1 MSRRNGDVWRD
12 NERVMW
18 PSFTRAWLVL
28 SLYWGHWEGVGGRRD
43 FRVGTPQG
51 LKVSLSVVIPAL
63 DYLIELVTWRESA
76 LHIPVSF
83 DLIVGS
89 QEALR
94 HPTFQK
100 I

>member
-1 MSRRNGDVWRD
+1 MTRDVWRG
-12 NERVMW
+12 NEGVMW
-18 PSFTRAWLVL
+18 PSFSGAWLGL
-28 SLYWGHWEGVGGRRD
+28 RLYWGHWEGAGGGRD
-43 FRVGTPQG
+43 FGVGTPQG
-51 LKVSLSVVIPAL
+51 LKVSLSVVVPAL
-63 DYLIELVTWRESA
+63 DDLVELVTWGQSA

>member
-1 MSRRNGDVWRD
+1 MCGEITKGHVAEIHWR
-12 NERVMW
+12 EHGWCCV
-18 PSFTRAWLVL
+18 FIG
-28 SLYWGHWEGVGGRRD
+28 GHWEGKGGIL
-43 FRVGTPQG
+43 GWG
-51 LKVSLSVVIPAL
+51 LSLGFKVSLSVVFPAL
-63 DYLIELVTWRESA
+63 DDVIELVTWRESA